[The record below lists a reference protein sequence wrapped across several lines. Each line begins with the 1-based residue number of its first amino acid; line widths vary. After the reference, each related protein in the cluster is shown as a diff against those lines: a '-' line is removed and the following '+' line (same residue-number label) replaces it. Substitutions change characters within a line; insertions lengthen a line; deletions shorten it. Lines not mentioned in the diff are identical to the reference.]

1 MWHGMLFAR
10 WTANSWFR
18 YIVIREHET
27 RDVNWDLHL
36 GFPFELFGC
45 ILNIAQSSFAN
56 YMLCQ
61 SAKIMK
67 LLLLSLLF
75 LVRLVWKMPSLLSAI
90 FFLAI
95 YWLSQNQRKYFRK
108 VWVWICHWDPSSLS
122 LTTTEFMPVEFCL
135 TLHRANSLHI
145 LDVLFF
151 RSNSGLYALSCR
163 EFRFA
168 VFQKPRTKIIIQLR
182 SISCKVVLCSL
193 SKSD

>member
-10 WTANSWFR
+10 WTAKNWFR
-18 YIVIREHET
+18 YIVIREHEF

-36 GFPFELFGC
+36 GFPFVLFGC

-75 LVRLVWKMPSLLSAI
+75 LVRLVWKNYAFIVISNFICNLLVI
-90 FFLAI
+90 TK
-95 YWLSQNQRKYFRK
+95 REE
-108 VWVWICHWDPSSLS
+108 VWDPSSLS
-122 LTTTEFMPVEFCL
+122 LTTTEFMLVEFCL
-135 TLHRANSLHI
+135 TLHRAKSLHI

-151 RSNSGLYALSCR
+151 RNNSGL
-163 EFRFA
+163 
-168 VFQKPRTKIIIQLR
+168 I
-182 SISCKVVLCSL
+182 LCFEL
-193 SKSD
+193 

>member
-10 WTANSWFR
+10 WTGKNWFR
-18 YIVIREHET
+18 YIVIREHEF

-36 GFPFELFGC
+36 GFPFVLFGC

-90 FFLAI
+90 LFAI
-95 YWLSQNQRKYFRK
+95 YWLSQNERKYGTPA
-108 VWVWICHWDPSSLS
+108 CSLS
-122 LTTTEFMPVEFCL
+122 LTTTEFMLVEFCL
-135 TLHRANSLHI
+135 TLHRAKSLHI

-151 RSNSGLYALSCR
+151 RNNSGLYALSCR

-168 VFQKPRTKIIIQLR
+168 VFQKPSTKIIIQLR
-182 SISCKVVLCSL
+182 SIFCKVVLYSL

>member
-10 WTANSWFR
+10 WTGKNWFR
-18 YIVIREHET
+18 YIVIREHEF

-36 GFPFELFGC
+36 GFPFVLFGC

-108 VWVWICHWDPSSLS
+108 VWVWIGIGTPAAL
-122 LTTTEFMPVEFCL
+122 
-135 TLHRANSLHI
+135 ASLHHHPTQVNF
-145 LDVLFF
+145 LQSGTLFSVQV
-151 RSNSGLYALSCR
+151 RLNCLIAYLYYFHGGTICTAHIRRYPLSPP
-163 EFRFA
+163 
-168 VFQKPRTKIIIQLR
+168 PRITNH
-182 SISCKVVLCSL
+182 
-193 SKSD
+193 

>member
-18 YIVIREHET
+18 YIVIREHES

-90 FFLAI
+90 FFSWQFIGYHKTRGSTLGTFGYGFAIGTPAALA
-95 YWLSQNQRKYFRK
+95 
-108 VWVWICHWDPSSLS
+108 SLQQS
-122 LTTTEFMPVEFCL
+122 L
-135 TLHRANSLHI
+135 
-145 LDVLFF
+145 
-151 RSNSGLYALSCR
+151 CR
-163 EFRFA
+163 LNFA
-168 VFQKPRTKIIIQLR
+168 YPYIEQTP
-182 SISCKVVLCSL
+182 SIS
-193 SKSD
+193 

>member
-10 WTANSWFR
+10 WTGKNWFR
-18 YIVIREHET
+18 YIVIREHEF

-36 GFPFELFGC
+36 GFPFALFGC

-90 FFLAI
+90 LFAI
-95 YWLSQNQRKYFRK
+95 YWLSQNERKYGT
-108 VWVWICHWDPSSLS
+108 PAALASLQQSSCWLN
-122 LTTTEFMPVEFCL
+122 FV
-135 TLHRANSLHI
+135 TLHRAKSLHI

-151 RSNSGLYALSCR
+151 RNNSGLYALSCR

-168 VFQKPRTKIIIQLR
+168 VFQKPSTKIII
-182 SISCKVVLCSL
+182 
-193 SKSD
+193 

>member
-10 WTANSWFR
+10 WTGKNWFR
-18 YIVIREHET
+18 YIVIREHEF

-36 GFPFELFGC
+36 GFPFVLFGC

-90 FFLAI
+90 LFAI
-95 YWLSQNQRKYFRK
+95 YWLSQNERKYGTPAAESIQYASQRGMRAMRGRRARRASHARHASQT
-108 VWVWICHWDPSSLS
+108 CEACEASL
-122 LTTTEFMPVEFCL
+122 
-135 TLHRANSLHI
+135 I
-145 LDVLFF
+145 W
-151 RSNSGLYALSCR
+151 
-163 EFRFA
+163 
-168 VFQKPRTKIIIQLR
+168 KKKIV
-182 SISCKVVLCSL
+182 SCKKAWDDAV
-193 SKSD
+193 

>member
-10 WTANSWFR
+10 WTEKNWFR
-18 YIVIREHET
+18 YIVIREHEF

-36 GFPFELFGC
+36 GFPFVLFGC

-90 FFLAI
+90 LFAI
-95 YWLSQNQRKYFRK
+95 LLVITKWEE
-108 VWVWICHWDPSSLS
+108 VWDPSSLS
-122 LTTTEFMPVEFCL
+122 LTTTEFMLVEFCL
-135 TLHRANSLHI
+135 TLHRAKSLHI

-151 RSNSGLYALSCR
+151 RNNSGLYALSCR

-168 VFQKPRTKIIIQLR
+168 VFQKPSTKIIIQLR
-182 SISCKVVLCSL
+182 SIFCKVVLYSL